1 MKKNLKSFLFL
12 SLVLS
17 VSLAAYSQNRLES
30 SQYGAIIESYLNV
43 NKEKFN
49 LQAEDIS
56 DLYITDEYLTKQ
68 TKVTHVYVNQRY
80 QGIKIFNA
88 LSSVAIKNGR
98 VSYYANNFIPQIE
111 DKISTQAAILS
122 PENAIQNTA
131 RRFNLN
137 TPQDLNV
144 IAVSG
149 KKFIYSNG
157 GISQENIPVEQVY
170 VLHENTLKLAWDLSI
185 YTNDSSHWWS
195 VRVDA
200 ASGDILEF
208 NDWVVSCNFSDDNH
222 AHHNHTQSTN
232 KFDKEETFSLF
243 NENYVVTNDGSQY
256 NVFPLPEES
265 PLHGGRALLT
275 NPSDDTASP
284 YGWHDTNGAAGA
296 EFTITRG
303 NNVWAQE
310 DVNGNNGF
318 GVSAVGSASLNF
330 DFELNLN
337 QEPIGYQEASLTNL
351 FYMNNVMHDI
361 WYHYGFDEASG
372 NFQQNN
378 YGNGG
383 LGNDY
388 VLADGQDG
396 SSLNN
401 ANFSTP
407 PEGNSPRMQMFLWEA
422 TGLPTPLIINNT
434 SLAGN
439 FVAAIPATGVGNNIT
454 GPSDIPVT
462 ADLVLVNDGTANGT
476 EGCNALVN
484 GADVMGKIAVIKR
497 GNCPFVDK
505 IQNAQN
511 AGAVGVIMVNHNN
524 PDNDPDYVDYV
535 NMAGQSNPVFTIPS
549 VFVNNADGE
558 QIIAALIANQPI
570 NGTIVNNGP
579 FNRDG
584 SFDNGVIAHEYG
596 HGISNRLTGGPSAAS
611 CLTNREQM
619 GEGWSDWFGLMLTM
633 KAGDSPEIGKGI
645 AVFANGEDV
654 DGVGIRPAKY
664 STDFAINDFTY
675 DATNDDTVLGQ
686 DSNGN
691 IVRWNDSQ
699 HNVGFVWATM
709 LWDLTWAYIDKYGFD
724 PDLYNGTG
732 GNNKVMQ
739 IVMDGLKL
747 QPCGPGFVDG
757 RDAILQAD
765 MMLTGGEDQCLI
777 WEVFAARGL
786 GVNASQG
793 FSFSMTDQVE
803 DFNMPLDTD
812 PSLSNCTSLSVD
824 EFNTSDYKV
833 YPNPVNDVLY
843 IKTSKNFGEVTVTV
857 TDINGR
863 RVLSKQTQLSGQ
875 IEINI
880 SNLQTGIYIL
890 NINGDSLNANNKIIK
905 K

>member
-1 MKKNLKSFLFL
+1 MMKNYLKPLLFL

-17 VSLAAYSQNRLES
+17 VSLTVFSQNRLEN
-30 SQYGAIIESYLNV
+30 SQYGTLIEGYLNV
-43 NKEKFN
+43 NKEKLN
-49 LQAEDIS
+49 LQTEDIS
-56 DLYITDEYLTKQ
+56 DLLVTNEYLTKN

-80 QGIKIFNA
+80 HGVKIFNA

-98 VSYYANNFIPQIE
+98 VSYYANNFISQIE
-111 DKISTQAAILS
+111 DKINTQSATLS
-122 PENAIQNTA
+122 PENAIQNVAT
-131 RRFNLN
+131 RFNLN
-137 TPQDLNV
+137 APQNLSV
-144 IAVSG
+144 LAVSG

-157 GISQENIPVEQVY
+157 SISQENIPVEQVY
-170 VLHENTLKLAWDLSI
+170 VLHENELKLAWDLSV

-200 ASGDILEF
+200 TSGDILEF
-208 NDWVVSCNFSDDNH
+208 NDWVVSCNFSNDNH
-222 AHHNHTQSTN
+222 SQHNHTATAL
-232 KFDKEETFSLF
+232 KVEESFSLF
-243 NENYVVTNDGSQY
+243 NENYLVTDDGSQY

-265 PLHGGRALLT
+265 PIHGDRALLT

-284 YGWHDTNGAAGA
+284 YGWHDTNGVMGA
-296 EFTITRG
+296 EFSITRG

-310 DVNGNNGF
+310 DANGNNGF
-318 GVSAVGSASLNF
+318 GLSANGTASLNF
-330 DFELNLN
+330 DFDLNLN
-337 QEPIGYQEASLTNL
+337 QEPSGYQEASLTNL

-361 WYHYGFDEASG
+361 WYHYGFDEAAG

-378 YGNGG
+378 YNNGG

-388 VLADGQDG
+388 VFADGQDG

-407 PEGNSPRMQMFLWEA
+407 ADGSNPRMQMFLWQA
-422 TGLPTPLIINNT
+422 IGLPTPLTINNT
-434 SLAGN
+434 DLAGGY
-439 FVAAIPATGVGNNIT
+439 VAATPATGVGNNIT

-462 ADLVLVNDGTANGT
+462 ADLVLVNDGTINPT
-476 EGCNALVN
+476 EGCSALINASNV
-484 GADVMGKIAVIKR
+484 AGKIAVIKR

-524 PDNDPDYVDYV
+524 PDNDPEYVEYV
-535 NMAGQSNPVFTIPS
+535 NMAGQSNPAFTIPS
-549 VFVNNADGE
+549 IFVNNADGE
-558 QIIAALIANQPI
+558 QIIAALMANQSI
-570 NGTIVNNGP
+570 NATIVNNGP
-579 FNRDG
+579 FDRDG
-584 SFDNGVIAHEYG
+584 SFDNGIIAHEYG

-633 KAGDSPEIGKGI
+633 KAGDSPEVGKGI
-645 AVFANGEDV
+645 AVFANGEGT
-654 DGVGIRPAKY
+654 DGIGIRPAKY
-664 STDFAINDFTY
+664 STDFAVNGFTY
-675 DATNDDTVLGQ
+675 DATNDDTVLGT
-686 DSNGN
+686 DANGN

-699 HNVGFVWATM
+699 HNIGFVWATM

-765 MMLTGGEDQCLI
+765 MILTGGEDQCLI

-793 FSFSMTDQVE
+793 ASFSMTDQVE

-833 YPNPVNDVLY
+833 YPNPANDVLY